1 MVVVFDTVH
10 GDVPAIT
17 SNDASVITVY
27 TDGQSVNGYTSMTG
41 TTENDVCN
49 HRGLCDITSGMCSC
63 FAGFSSSNGA
73 GERGDMN
80 DCGYRIIDKFYGT
93 L

>member
-17 SNDASVITVY
+17 SNVASVTVY